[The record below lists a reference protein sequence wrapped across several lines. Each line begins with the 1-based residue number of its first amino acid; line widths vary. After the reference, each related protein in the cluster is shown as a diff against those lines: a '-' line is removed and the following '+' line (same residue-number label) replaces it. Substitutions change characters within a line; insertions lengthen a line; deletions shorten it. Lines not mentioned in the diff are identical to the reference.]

1 MTDIEMKKEPKGTLS
16 IICGVITVGCGAA
29 ACFTAKSQTAGFF
42 CLLITILLNLLL
54 HIDSYISNK
63 RIGKV
68 QSGVLIISVVEVCF
82 IALLLWVLVLLPG
95 QGFGERWMPL
105 MVAFSSY
112 LVINGACLMALP
124 LGFARICGVSAILT
138 GILVFITADSYG
150 FWPAICLGLSLVVN
164 GGERVVMSLMARAA
178 KKKRVTVRVI

>member
-1 MTDIEMKKEPKGTLS
+1 
-16 IICGVITVGCGAA
+16 
-29 ACFTAKSQTAGFF
+29 
-42 CLLITILLNLLL
+42 
-54 HIDSYISNK
+54 
-63 RIGKV
+63 
-68 QSGVLIISVVEVCF
+68 
-82 IALLLWVLVLLPG
+82 
-95 QGFGERWMPL
+95 MPL

-178 KKKRVTVRVI
+178 KKKKAGISRRVI